1 MHGLYLTAIIFSIIG
16 MLVIDW
22 RYKLAFFYAAKRTAL
37 ITWIGVMVFLV
48 WDLIGIHLDIF
59 FIGQSSLMTGI
70 LLAPELP
77 IEELF
82 FLWFLCYFSLI
93 IYRVSEKLC

>member
-59 FIGQSSLMTGI
+59 FIGQSSPMTGI
-70 LLAPELP
+70 VLAPELP

>member
-93 IYRVSEKLC
+93 IYRASEKLC